1 MTVLKKSFV
10 VAVVGLYYRLDRF
23 ICTYSY
29 LNKLEYLYSKF
40 AIDNTNTDEY
50 SIFSMYILPYSDSC
64 ILH

>member
-23 ICTYSY
+23 IYTYSY
-29 LNKLEYLYSKF
+29 LNKLEYLCSKF

-50 SIFSMYILPYSDSC
+50 SIFSTYILSYSDSY